1 MLRAGNAPIGCALL
15 CMSWCCQSLLAAELS
30 EREFLTEF
38 PTVLSA
44 SRLRQDVTETPQAVT
59 VVDQTMIKA
68 SGAREFAELFRLVP
82 GFNVSYVTYVKGF
95 QPLVNYHG
103 LGREFFS
110 RLQVLID
117 GRSIN
122 NATLG
127 GVDWSDLPLALDDV
141 DRIEVIRGPS
151 NATHGIGAFTATINI
166 VTKHPSQER
175 GESGSVSAGT
185 NGILDGNVRLGGA
198 VSGVDYRF
206 TVGHREDD
214 GFPGLRDSRTRDYAN
229 ARVDWQIDRT
239 NTLMLQTG
247 GTTGTNGVG
256 FRGLDDP
263 PRKARI
269 NTYYAQLNWEHSVD
283 ADNALSIQAYY
294 YNFNLNDRYL
304 TAPLPQFNDEQF
316 MLDDGSTV
324 RRADFEFQ
332 QTFSTGPKL
341 RWVWGVSAR
350 EDRAEA
356 PLLLPETGRL
366 RIERVFGHVEWR
378 ATDKLLV
385 NAGAMIE
392 HNNLTG
398 RDVAP
403 QAAINYRIAPNHV
416 GRFGVSKALRT
427 PTLIEEQVQSIVIT
441 GPIRDKAS
449 ATSSSLRPESIL
461 SREISYVG
469 EWPERHVAVDLK
481 LFYDTVHDLIDLV
494 GEQNSFPATAF
505 PRNAVNGDDAR
516 QQGIEGQFTW
526 HPSPETSLWLS
537 AAHVETHSANR
548 FDTYSSSAPRNTVH
562 ALFSQRFAGS
572 WEASVGAHAQ
582 SSFKASGLS
591 DPQRGFC
598 RVDLRVAKRFSF
610 SSADA
615 EIALA
620 VENAFDNHYTE
631 YRHDDVARRRA
642 WLTLTI
648 KL

>member
-1 MLRAGNAPIGCALL
+1 MLRVGIAPIGCALL
-15 CMSWCCQSLLAAELS
+15 CVSWCCQSAQAEELS

-59 VVDQTMIKA
+59 VIDQAMIKA

-82 GFNVSYVTYVKGF
+82 GFNVSYVTYVKGV

-151 NATHGIGAFTATINI
+151 NATHGIGAFMATINFI
-166 VTKHPSQER
+166 TKHASQER
-175 GESGSVSAGT
+175 GASGSISAGS
-185 NGILDGNVRLGGA
+185 NGILDGDVRLGGVA
-198 VSGVDYRF
+198 GSVDYRF
-206 TVGHREDD
+206 TAGHRADD
-214 GFPGLRDSRTRDYAN
+214 GFPSLQDSRSRDYAN
-229 ARVDWQIDRT
+229 ARVDWQIGRAD
-239 NTLMLQTG
+239 TLMLQAG

-256 FRGLDDP
+256 FRGSDDP

-269 NTYYAQLNWEHSVD
+269 ETYYAQLNWEHSVD
-283 ADNALSIQAYY
+283 ADNGLSVQAYY
-294 YNFNLNDRYL
+294 YNFNLKDRYL
-304 TAPLPQFNDEQF
+304 TDPLPEFNNERF
-316 MLDDGSTV
+316 LLDDGSTI
-324 RRADFEFQ
+324 RRADLEFQ
-332 QTFSTGPKL
+332 QTFSTGPTL
-341 RWVWGVSAR
+341 RWVWGASAR

-356 PLLLPETGRL
+356 PLLLPQTGRL
-366 RIERVFGHVEWR
+366 RVQRLFGHGEWR

-398 RDVAP
+398 SDTEPQVAV
-403 QAAINYRIAPNHV
+403 NYRFAPNHV
-416 GRFGVSKALRT
+416 VRIGVSKALRT
-427 PTLIEEQVQSIVIT
+427 PTLIEEKVQSVVII
-441 GPIRDKAS
+441 GPPGGQGTV
-449 ATSSSLRPESIL
+449 TSGSLRPESII
-461 SREISYVG
+461 SRELSYVG
-469 EWPERHVAVDLK
+469 EWPEQHATVDLK

-494 GEQNSFPATAF
+494 GEQNRFPATAF

-516 QQGIEGQFTW
+516 QQGIEAQLTW
-526 HPSPETSLWLS
+526 HPAQETSLWVT
-537 AAHVETHSANR
+537 AAHVETRSADR
-548 FDTYSSSAPRNTVH
+548 FDSYSTSAPRNTVH
-562 ALFSQRFAGS
+562 ALISHRFAAT
-572 WEASVGAHAQ
+572 WEASVAVHAQ
-582 SSFKASGLS
+582 SAFKASGFS
-591 DPQRGFC
+591 EPQRAFC
-598 RVDLRVAKRFSF
+598 RVDLRVAKLLTFSKGNG
-610 SSADA
+610 

-620 VENAFDNHYTE
+620 VENLFNNHYTE
-631 YRHDDVARRRA
+631 YRHDDVAQRRA
-642 WLTLTI
+642 WLTFSL

>member
-1 MLRAGNAPIGCALL
+1 MLRAGIAAIGCALL
-15 CMSWCCQSLLAAELS
+15 CVSWCCRPALAAELS

-59 VVDQTMIKA
+59 VIDQAMIKA

-82 GFNVSYVTYVKGF
+82 GFNVSYVTYVKGV

-151 NATHGIGAFTATINI
+151 NASHGIGAFMATINI
-166 VTKHPSQER
+166 ITKHASQER
-175 GESGSVSAGT
+175 GASGSVSAGT

-206 TVGHREDD
+206 TMGHREDD
-214 GFPGLRDSRTRDYAN
+214 GFPGLENSRTRDYAN

-239 NTLMLQTG
+239 NTLMLQAG
-247 GTTGTNGVG
+247 GTTGTNSVG
-256 FRGLDDP
+256 FRGPDDP
-263 PRKARI
+263 PRKTRI
-269 NTYYAQLNWEHSVD
+269 NTHYAQLNWEHSVD

-294 YNFNLNDRYL
+294 YQFNLNDRYL

-332 QTFSTGPKL
+332 QTLSTGPNL
-341 RWVWGVSAR
+341 RWVWGASTR

-366 RIERVFGHVEWR
+366 RVQRLFGHVEWR

-403 QAAINYRIAPNHV
+403 QAAINYRFAPNHV
-416 GRFGVSKALRT
+416 VRFGVSKALRT

-441 GPIRDKAS
+441 GPIRGKAS
-449 ATSSSLRPESIL
+449 ATSGSLRPESIL
-461 SREISYVG
+461 SREVSYVG
-469 EWPERHVAVDLK
+469 EWPEKHATVEVK

-505 PRNAVNGDDAR
+505 PRSAVNGDDAR
-516 QQGIEGQFTW
+516 QQGIEAQFAW
-526 HPSPETSLWLS
+526 RPSQETSLWAT
-537 AAHVETHSANR
+537 AAHVETRSGNR
-548 FDTYSSSAPRNTVH
+548 FDSYSTSAPRNTVH
-562 ALFSQRFAGS
+562 ALISRRFAGS
-572 WEASVGAHAQ
+572 WDASVAAHAQ
-582 SSFKASGLS
+582 SAFKASGLS
-591 DPQRGFC
+591 EPQRGFC
-598 RVDLRVAKRFSF
+598 RVDLRIAKLLTFSKGNG
-610 SSADA
+610 
-615 EIALA
+615 EIAFA
-620 VENAFDNHYTE
+620 VENLFNNHYTE
-631 YRHDDVARRRA
+631 YRHDDVAQRRA
-642 WLTLTI
+642 WLTFSL